1 MATAGANAGS
11 SAPTVPP
18 AGPLTGALH
27 LTGTSRVDRVR
38 TKAFSS
44 EGFAKVPG
52 DIETE
57 TAVVTGSLAAG
68 GRFQAQSARFSGT
81 HRIDG
86 DVRVT
91 DLLRTNGTWRVR
103 GGVSVRAARFD
114 GAASVGGSLS
124 VADRLDWTGALDIR
138 LDVRAT
144 QVFFRGRMAVGGTL
158 AARTISGEIGA
169 LSTAGAI
176 EADWVEVRRRK
187 SLRDVPI
194 FLLPPPA
201 WNELQVDRIE
211 AAEVH
216 LSGVRVR
223 RLISDR
229 IWLGP
234 DTHVEYV
241 EGTIV
246 SQHRDAHVGPESES
260 PPPPGL
266 SR

>member
-1 MATAGANAGS
+1 MATAGASTGS
-11 SAPTVPP
+11 PPP
-18 AGPLTGALH
+18 AVPSAEPLSGALH
-27 LTGTSRVDRVR
+27 LTGASRVDRVR
-38 TKAFSS
+38 TRAFSA

-52 DIETE
+52 DIDVE

-68 GRFQAQSARFSGT
+68 GSFRAQTARFSGA

-86 DVRVT
+86 DVQVT
-91 DLLRTNGTWRVR
+91 DRLRTSGTWRVR
-103 GGVSVRAARFD
+103 GGVRAKTARLD
-114 GAASVGGSLS
+114 GAVSVGGSLS
-124 VADRLDWTGALDIR
+124 VADRLDWTGALDVGQ
-138 LDVRAT
+138 DVRAG

-158 AARTISGEIGA
+158 AARTISGEIEA
-169 LSTAGAI
+169 LSTVGTI
-176 EADWVEVRRRK
+176 EADWLDVRRRR
-187 SLRDVPI
+187 SLRDFPI

-211 AAEVH
+211 AAEAH
-216 LSGVRVR
+216 LAGVRVR

-234 DTHVEYV
+234 DAHVEYI